1 MSCTWRTASAA
12 NPLQCNRS
20 RRLLCPHVNF
30 PNAIATCHWTQS
42 SEPIHPPRSCS
53 SACNSHSVFNYAH
66 QQHRPPR
73 AIPRTS
79 ALHGETLQRT
89 RPRQFGKSAILE
101 SVRPQVRD
109 TIFGTSVCW
118 VFPQMLFP
126 MDDSSMRWIW
136 RSFRSAFGLIKL
148 QLDSRQIR
156 FLAGHITSLRLF
168 LCKNQFIHFLTS
180 LLPSLRS
187 GLSRTYLL
195 CGYLI
200 ITCIIKKGDWDKQ
213 QYHREEEEET

>member
-1 MSCTWRTASAA
+1 MHCNATEVDGCSVHTSIFPM
-12 NPLQCNRS
+12 PLQLVTGRS
-20 RRLLCPHVNF
+20 QANQFILRVLVLLL
-30 PNAIATCHWTQS
+30 ATLIPYLITLIS
-42 SEPIHPPRSCS
+42 STDPRS
-53 SACNSHSVFNYAH
+53 
-66 QQHRPPR
+66 
-73 AIPRTS
+73 IPRTS
-79 ALHGETLQRT
+79 APHGETLQRT